1 MHGFGVGD
9 SIRDIAFSDGG
20 ELYSLRGYPRVLVRF
35 EIGMVEDGTP
45 VIIATHHRSAIQI

>member
-9 SIRDIAFSDGG
+9 SIRDVAFSDGG